1 MKVLAFGS
9 EAVVYEK
16 NNVIIK
22 RRIKKSYR
30 IREID
35 EKLRRNRSKAEFNI
49 MRFLYE
55 SGLNVPRPLKYIES
69 KKEIWMEKIEG
80 KRLAEEF
87 SVNDA
92 NGIGILVA
100 EMHNFGI
107 IHGDLT
113 TANIIKN
120 DKKLYII
127 DFGLSYHSSKDE
139 DFASDI
145 FLFKNAL
152 KSKHNDL
159 YKEAYRSFLNAYKS
173 KIRKEFKGIDTHL
186 KDIEERRRYNESY

>member
-16 NNVIIK
+16 NDIIIK
-22 RRIKKSYR
+22 RRVKKNYR
-30 IREID
+30 IKEID
-35 EKLRRNRSKAEFNI
+35 EKLRKNRCKSEFNI
-49 MRFLYE
+49 LRFLYE
-55 SGLNVPRPLKYIES
+55 SGLNVPRPLKYLE
-69 KKEIWMEKIEG
+69 KRKEIWMEKIEG
-80 KRLAEEF
+80 KRLAEKF

-92 NGIGILVA
+92 KDLGIAVA
-100 EMHNFGI
+100 EMHNLGV

-113 TANIIKN
+113 TANIIKK

-139 DFASDI
+139 DFASDL

-159 YKEAYRSFLNAYKS
+159 YKEAYYSFLHAYNS
-173 KIRKEFKGIDTHL
+173 KIRKGFKGIDTHL

>member
-9 EAVVYEK
+9 EAVIYEK
-16 NNVIIK
+16 NGIIIK
-22 RRIKKSYR
+22 RRVKKSYR

-35 EKLRRNRSKAEFNI
+35 EKLRKNRSKAEFNI

-55 SGLNVPRPLKYIES
+55 SGLNVPRPLKYLEER
-69 KKEIWMEKIEG
+69 KEIWMEKIEG
-80 KRLAEEF
+80 IRLAEEF

-92 NGIGILVA
+92 KETGRTVA
-100 EMHNFGI
+100 KMHNLGI
-107 IHGDLT
+107 VHGDLT
-113 TANIIKN
+113 TANIIKR

-159 YKEAYRSFLNAYKS
+159 YKEAYYSFLHAYKS

>member
-9 EAVVYEK
+9 EAVIYEK
-16 NNVIIK
+16 NGIIIK
-22 RRIKKSYR
+22 RRVKKSYR

-35 EKLRRNRSKAEFNI
+35 EKLRKNRSKAEFNI

-55 SGLNVPRPLKYIES
+55 SGLNVPRPLKYLEER
-69 KKEIWMEKIEG
+69 KEIWMEKIEG
-80 KRLAEEF
+80 IRLAEEF

-92 NGIGILVA
+92 KETGRTVA
-100 EMHNFGI
+100 KMHNLGI
-107 IHGDLT
+107 VHGDLT
-113 TANIIKN
+113 TANIIKR

-127 DFGLSYHSSKDE
+127 DFGLSYHSPKDE

-159 YKEAYRSFLNAYKS
+159 YKEAYYSFLHAYKS

>member
-1 MKVLAFGS
+1 MKVIAFGS

-16 NNVIIK
+16 GNIIIK
-22 RRIKKSYR
+22 RRVKKSYR
-30 IREID
+30 IKEID
-35 EKLRRNRSKAEFNI
+35 EKLRKNRSRAEFNI

-55 SGLNVPRPLKYIES
+55 SGLNVPRPLKYVEDS
-69 KKEIWMEKIEG
+69 KEIWMEKIDG

-87 SVNDA
+87 SINDA
-92 NGIGILVA
+92 RDIGIVVA
-100 EMHNFGI
+100 EMHNLGV

-113 TANIIKN
+113 TANIIKK
-120 DKKLYII
+120 DKKIYII
-127 DFGLSYHSSKDE
+127 DFGLSYHSSKNE

-152 KSKHNDL
+152 KSKHNNL
-159 YKEAYRSFLNAYKS
+159 YKEAYYSFLHAYKS

>member
-1 MKVLAFGS
+1 MPFLHL
-9 EAVVYEK
+9 Y
-16 NNVIIK
+16 
-22 RRIKKSYR
+22 YR
-30 IREID
+30 LLPEID

-92 NGIGILVA
+92 NSIGILVA

>member
-1 MKVLAFGS
+1 MKTLAVGS
-9 EAVVYEK
+9 EAVIYEK
-16 NNVIIK
+16 DSIIIK
-22 RRIKKSYR
+22 RRAKKKYR
-30 IREID
+30 IKEID
-35 EKLRRNRSKAEFNI
+35 EKLRKSRSKAEFNI
-49 MRFLYE
+49 MNFLYRN
-55 SGLNVPRPLKYIES
+55 GLNVPKPLKYVDR
-69 KKEIWMEKIEG
+69 KKEIRMERIDG
-80 KRLAEEF
+80 TRLAEDF
-87 SVNDA
+87 SSYDA
-92 NGIGILVA
+92 KNIGTAVA
-100 EMHNFGI
+100 EMHNLGI

-113 TANIIKN
+113 TANMIKT

-127 DFGLSYHSSKDE
+127 DFGLSFHSLKDE

-159 YKEAYRSFLNAYKS
+159 YEEAYSCFLNAYKS

>member
-1 MKVLAFGS
+1 MKTLAFGS
-9 EAVVYEK
+9 EAVIYER
-16 NNVIIK
+16 NGIIIK
-22 RRIKKSYR
+22 RRMKKSYR
-30 IREID
+30 IKKID
-35 EKLRRNRSKAEFNI
+35 EKLRKVRSKAEFNV

-55 SGLNVPRPLKYIES
+55 RGLNVPRPLKYLGD

-80 KRLAEEF
+80 ERLAEKF
-87 SVNDA
+87 SFKDA
-92 NGIGILVA
+92 KDIGIAVA
-100 EMHNFGI
+100 EMHNLGV

-113 TANIIKN
+113 TANIIKK

-139 DFASDI
+139 DFASDL

-152 KSKHNDL
+152 KSKHNSL
-159 YKEAYRSFLNAYKS
+159 YKKAYSSFLDAYKS

>member
-1 MKVLAFGS
+1 MKIIAVGS

-16 NNVIIK
+16 NKIIIK
-22 RRIKKSYR
+22 RRVRKNYR

-35 EKLRRNRSKAEFNI
+35 EKLRKKRSKAEFKI

-55 SGLNVPRPLKYIES
+55 SGLKVPRPLKYIEE

-87 SVNDA
+87 SVYDA
-92 NGIGILVA
+92 RDAGIAVA
-100 EMHNFGI
+100 EMHNLGI

-113 TANIIKN
+113 TANIIKM

-159 YKEAYRSFLNAYKS
+159 YKEAYYSFLHSYKS

>member
-9 EAVVYEK
+9 EAVIYEK
-16 NNVIIK
+16 EGIIIK
-22 RRIKKSYR
+22 RRIKKGYR
-30 IREID
+30 IKEID
-35 EKLRRNRSKAEFNI
+35 ERLRKTRSKAEFNV

-55 SGLNVPRPLKYIES
+55 NSLNVPKPLKYIED
-69 KKEIWMEKIEG
+69 KKEIWMEKIDG
-80 KRLAEEF
+80 KRLAESF
-87 SVNDA
+87 SLEDA
-92 NGIGILVA
+92 KGVGVMAA
-100 EMHNFGI
+100 EMHNLGV

-113 TANIIKN
+113 TANMIKAG
-120 DKKLYII
+120 KKLYLI

-139 DFASDI
+139 DIAIDI

-152 KSKHNDL
+152 KSKHNDV
-159 YKEAYRSFLNAYKS
+159 YKEAYSAFLGAYKS

>member
-1 MKVLAFGS
+1 MKIIAVGS

-16 NNVIIK
+16 NNTIIK
-22 RRIKKSYR
+22 RRVRKNYR
-30 IREID
+30 IKEID
-35 EKLRRNRSKAEFNI
+35 EKLRKNRSKAEFNI

-55 SGLNVPRPLKYIES
+55 SGLNVPKPLKYLEE

-87 SVNDA
+87 SVNSASD
-92 NGIGILVA
+92 IGMVVA
-100 EMHNFGI
+100 EMHNLGI

-113 TANIIKN
+113 TANMIKK

-159 YKEAYRSFLNAYKS
+159 YKEAYYSFLHAYKS